1 MISCTRCGGAIQETD
16 VTCPHC
22 GAALAQQAKGP
33 AEASSTAKAGGAI
46 GAAGSI
52 AMFVQNLMIVI
63 GLLLLVVSFGAVFS
77 DPSAAFD
84 QAFVGVILI
93 MYSFYVDYLGLA
105 IIGVGLVVISVGLRK
120 VVSGK
125 TMALGLTAGIM
136 CILWV
141 VLTYL
146 WRVYYPGA
154 MAESLSV
161 LLEDIMGLSGT
172 TAGTFDTIID
182 QVQGMMYTWIGASV
196 LLIIASFVFAFFISG
211 VGKDTNYPGKLR
223 SYSWPIFTIV
233 NGVGTI
239 LVATFVLG
247 ALNLSFNP
255 VGLLA
260 GLFIKGLVVP
270 IIALYVYISLLRK
283 FLKLGKVTEH
293 PAPVAYP
300 AAPPAPAYY
309 PPPPAAPAPAAPGEP
324 RLSRNRP
331 RRNRHP
337 RKRRNRQKSPDRPW
351 RKLLRRNQ
359 DHSPCRDYA
368 SRAASRLWRA
378 TSSACTVGREWN
390 RRFAGDKRI
399 DLFAR

>member
-1 MISCTRCGGAIQETD
+1 MPAQSEGLHMISCTRCGGAIQETD
-16 VTCPHC
+16 VSCPHC
-22 GAALAQQAKGP
+22 GAALAQQVKGV

-63 GLLLLVVSFGAVFS
+63 GLLLLVVSIGVVFS
-77 DPSAAFD
+77 DPSGAFD

-146 WRVYYPGA
+146 WRVYYPEA

-233 NGVGTI
+233 NGVGTL

-247 ALNLSFNP
+247 ALNLNFNP
-255 VGLLA
+255 TGLLA

-309 PPPPAAPAPAAPGEP
+309 PPPPVAPAPPAAPEEAPPVEEP
-324 RLSRNRP
+324 PAEEPAPPEEPGPPMEEAPPEEPGPQPAPGL
-331 RRNRHP
+331 
-337 RKRRNRQKSPDRPW
+337 
-351 RKLLRRNQ
+351 
-359 DHSPCRDYA
+359 CA
-368 SRAASRLWRA
+368 SCGQPL
-378 TSSACTVGREWN
+378 V
-390 RRFAGDKRI
+390 AGDK
-399 DLFAR
+399 FCMHCGAGAK